1 MSNLVINIKYY
12 SKIKSDWCVRCMH
25 KNMGFARA
33 LQRARAAS
41 SNDQMSAFR
50 NDVWMVLVTLY
61 FWTTCVSNKLP
72 I

>member
-25 KNMGFARA
+25 KNMSFARA

-50 NDVWMVLVTLY
+50 NDV
-61 FWTTCVSNKLP
+61 
-72 I
+72 